1 MAIPVHIVS
10 SDVALGGGGLAP
22 EDVTASAPL
31 VATPGDGTVALSADV
46 GTGADQLAAG
56 NHTHAFS
63 AITGKPS
70 TYAPTIGTTGTTAAA
85 GNHVHAASAVTAT
98 AVPGGSAT
106 NVQGILDELEARI
119 AALEALQ
126 A

>member
-63 AITGKPS
+63 AITG
-70 TYAPTIGTTGTTAAA
+70 TTGTTAAA